1 MSRRTDPAAFAECK
15 GEQDAARRGPCSIDD
30 DPPLTPS
37 ERVSKVLHPTPTGN
51 GTAHARCVEEWL
63 ARRGAARA
71 SPRQNAE
78 LVVAGLRA
86 VWERARP
93 TLGEVTLAVVF
104 HRAVATIEKAAPPLQ
119 LLRLRVT
126 ESAAVE
132 IDVLDPDA
140 ISVEAVSSTS
150 LVLIEVLKVL
160 DRLTAGMLTAGL
172 HDALA
177 VAGTDVDQ
185 RRPPRSPI
193 PSSER
198 PDT

>member
-1 MSRRTDPAAFAECK
+1 M
-15 GEQDAARRGPCSIDD
+15 
-30 DPPLTPS
+30 PP
-37 ERVSKVLHPTPTGN
+37 HPTPTGN
-51 GTAHARCVEEWL
+51 GGTHARCVEEWL
-63 ARRGAARA
+63 ARRSAPRGN
-71 SPRQNAE
+71 PRQNAE

-86 VWERARP
+86 VWERART

-104 HRAVATIEKAAPPLQ
+104 HRAAATIEKAAPQLQ
-119 LLRLRVT
+119 HLRMRVS

-140 ISVEAVSSTS
+140 ISVESVSSAS

-160 DRLTAGMLTAGL
+160 DRLTAGVLTAGL

-185 RRPPRSPI
+185 RRAPRSPV